1 MALVEAHGDHTHEMV
16 VDVFNKLPNILN
28 SYLQRLR
35 LCVGEVFTKFLFQ
48 QRESQSPNFFP
59 ARRDSPVRYCT
70 VANCDSLSI
79 LALGVREF
87 AAFDESCK
95 SVFSLLANIYQS
107 KDPAFCQEA
116 YLEDLVQDLLQDHS
130 EDDQSCCLEEFRGH
144 EESSKKRR

>member
-1 MALVEAHGDHTHEMV
+1 VCRRSLHQVSFSTTRE
-16 VDVFNKLPNILN
+16 P
-28 SYLQRLR
+28 
-35 LCVGEVFTKFLFQ
+35 
-48 QRESQSPNFFP
+48 ESQFFP
-59 ARRDSPVRYCT
+59 ARRESDPCSPVRYYT

-95 SVFSLLANIYQS
+95 SVFSLLGNIYQS

-116 YLEDLVQDLLQDHS
+116 YLEDLVQDLLKDHS